1 MAAYC
6 SENRLHKFTAAKLLT
21 KTKMRTTLWGKIATL
36 SEIQK
41 DYKAK
46 KRRKCTLT
54 EEEKHSIETKHLQM
68 LELAKT

>member
-46 KRRKCTLT
+46 KGESVPLLRK
-54 EEEKHSIETKHLQM
+54 KSIQ
-68 LELAKT
+68 